1 LKASSFILMKKQT
14 IALVIG
20 IMFLGLASAMYA
32 GNCQEVY
39 LDFDNL
45 DNVTYTSI
53 GNQSDLEG
61 LNVTLNGS
69 YINICPVLNYK
80 PDSFTLIFWDNSV
93 KEVIKEVLQTTTKL
107 LAPFAPYISDYV
119 FQNFSKDSI
128 HLSSWPKS
136 NSKLIDKKL
145 EDEFD
150 VILQTIEKG
159 FKRKRQT
166 ANWFEVATFQSN
178 NPRRR
183 FQIKERVSRDS

>member
-1 LKASSFILMKKQT
+1 MKKQT

-93 KEVIKEVLQTTTKL
+93 KEVIKEVVIYSGGGTRTKYVYENITEYIEVEKIVYINDTLDCEEIDIPIVEEKIGFFERIWNWIKGLFTNGGKGEWQEKL
-107 LAPFAPYISDYV
+107 LEHI
-119 FQNFSKDSI
+119 
-128 HLSSWPKS
+128 
-136 NSKLIDKKL
+136 L
-145 EDEFD
+145 ELYYF
-150 VILQTIEKG
+150 
-159 FKRKRQT
+159 
-166 ANWFEVATFQSN
+166 
-178 NPRRR
+178 
-183 FQIKERVSRDS
+183 

>member
-1 LKASSFILMKKQT
+1 MKKQT

-53 GNQSDLEG
+53 GNQSDLVG

-80 PDSFTLIFWDNSV
+80 PDSFYIN
-93 KEVIKEVLQTTTKL
+93 L
-107 LAPFAPYISDYV
+107 L
-119 FQNFSKDSI
+119 
-128 HLSSWPKS
+128 
-136 NSKLIDKKL
+136 
-145 EDEFD
+145 
-150 VILQTIEKG
+150 G
-159 FKRKRQT
+159 
-166 ANWFEVATFQSN
+166 
-178 NPRRR
+178 
-183 FQIKERVSRDS
+183 